1 MNKQNVTKVVAIIG
15 TPVMERV
22 LKTLSNYAVIDQSYD
37 GLDTILMVSNVST
50 DPVDAIGEQ
59 QEDNHIVNFRAY
71 TMDRFDSVMSRILKA
86 HESDATEEQKEFF
99 ENLKDE
105 EGAIS
110 PVRIV
115 SRVGLSANYR
125 ESLQMSDPLVRGG
138 KVECSISFTEPDEN
152 GVVYCNINNLRKV
165 QPKVAKSKTLS
176 LAALLGNVEEEVVN
190 ENVIKASDLTKDNFK
205 DFIAQEGMV
214 LADVVS
220 AVKTKLNSDKA
231 TVAQIIEHLQAET
244 ASVTEDEEEEVF

>member
-1 MNKQNVTKVVAIIG
+1 MNKQNVTKVVAIVG

-37 GLDTILMVSNVST
+37 GLDTVLTISNVSSEAM
-50 DPVDAIGEQ
+50 DAIGEQ
-59 QEDNHIVNFRAY
+59 QEDNHIVNLRAY

-110 PVRIV
+110 PVRMV
-115 SRVGLSANYR
+115 SRIALSANYR
-125 ESLQMSDPLVRGG
+125 ESLQMSDPLTRGG
-138 KVECSISFTEPDEN
+138 KVECSINFTEADEN

-165 QPKVAKSKTLS
+165 QPKVAKTKTLS
-176 LAALLGNVEEEVVN
+176 LASLLGNAEKEVVN
-190 ENVIKASDLTKDNFK
+190 EKAIKAADLTKDNFK
-205 DFIAQEGMV
+205 DFITQEGMV
-214 LADVVS
+214 LTDVVS

-244 ASVTEDEEEEVF
+244 AGVIEEEEVF